1 MAADHRKPSAPL
13 PVGPSPSSPSARLRV
28 RPSDF
33 SMLLVCLIWG
43 INFSMLKIGLR
54 EVPPFALTAFRY
66 VLATVVLWLVVRW
79 LEPGARV
86 DRKVA
91 LQLLGLGVIG
101 NTLYQSGFIVGLTLT
116 TASNSSL
123 LIAATPVVTVVIG
136 SLLGVEQVTRAVGA
150 AIAVGTVG
158 VVMIVLGA
166 HGVDFSLETL
176 SGDLLTLFGV
186 LCWAFFTLGVRR
198 VGATGVSPLQVTLLT
213 TLGGTPGLLL
223 LGLPGIIRT
232 DWVGLSWQAWGALL
246 YASLLSIV
254 VCYMLWTRSV
264 HTIGANRTALWGL
277 TTPIFALTTATLV
290 LGERIRPLQMAG
302 AAFIL
307 GSVAVNILAH
317 WRTEP
322 APVPAE
328 EGV

>member
-1 MAADHRKPSAPL
+1 
-13 PVGPSPSSPSARLRV
+13 
-28 RPSDF
+28 
-33 SMLLVCLIWG
+33 MLLVCLIWG

-54 EVPPFALTAFRY
+54 EVPPFTLTAFRY
-66 VLATVVLWLVVRW
+66 VLASAVLWGVVRW
-79 LEPGARV
+79 LEPAARV
-86 DRKVA
+86 ERKVV

-101 NTLYQSGFIVGLTLT
+101 NTLYQAGFIIGLTRT

-123 LIAATPVVTVVIG
+123 LIAATPVMTVVIG
-136 SLLGVEQVTRAVGA
+136 SLLGVEQVTRAVAA

-166 HGVDFSLETL
+166 HGVDFSLQTL

-198 VGATGVSPLQVTLLT
+198 VGFTAASPLQVTLLT

-223 LGLPGIIRT
+223 LGLPGAFRV
-232 DWVGLSWQAWGALL
+232 DWTALRWETWGALL

-254 VCYMLWTRSV
+254 VCYLLWTRSV
-264 HTIGANRTALWGL
+264 RTIGANRTALWGL
-277 TTPIFALTTATLV
+277 TTPIFALSTAALV

-317 WRTEP
+317 WRQEP
-322 APVPAE
+322 AAVPAE